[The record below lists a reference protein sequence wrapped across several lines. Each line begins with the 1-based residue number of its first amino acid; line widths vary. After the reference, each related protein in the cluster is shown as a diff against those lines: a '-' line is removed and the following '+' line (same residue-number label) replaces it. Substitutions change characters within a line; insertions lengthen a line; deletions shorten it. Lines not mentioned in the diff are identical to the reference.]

1 MVMGGVRDGVQVSR
15 RNFTHIYIYIYIFKL
30 GHSRISILSIKKKKK
45 KSYLLYFLESNMA
58 HVRKF
63 CQQKMNIKNQI
74 FVFKY

>member
-1 MVMGGVRDGVQVSR
+1 MVMGGVRDGVQVAR
-15 RNFTHIYIYIYIFKL
+15 RNFTHTYIYIFKL

>member
-1 MVMGGVRDGVQVSR
+1 MEFKSLGGISH
-15 RNFTHIYIYIYIFKL
+15 THTYIYIYIFKL

>member
-1 MVMGGVRDGVQVSR
+1 MEFKSLGGIS
-15 RNFTHIYIYIYIFKL
+15 HIYIYIFKL

-74 FVFKY
+74 FVFKYWRCDKI